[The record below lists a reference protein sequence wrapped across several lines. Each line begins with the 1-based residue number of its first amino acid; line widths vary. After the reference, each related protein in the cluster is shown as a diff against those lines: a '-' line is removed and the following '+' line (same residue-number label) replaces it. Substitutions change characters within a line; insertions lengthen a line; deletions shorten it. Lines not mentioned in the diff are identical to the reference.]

1 MGEGCNGLAKQ
12 LARLVCNPQANF
24 QPPGQRGSDLTEMLS
39 FFLWVLPWDLGNEA
53 AWGRGRREAGLGYSG
68 LCPRSR
74 KHGHQVPAHNSGV
87 LWKQALPPQYIVVKA
102 PSKVIQ
108 TTS

>member
-1 MGEGCNGLAKQ
+1 MREGSNGLAKQ
-12 LARLVCNPQANF
+12 LARLVGNPHSNF
-24 QPPGQRGSDLTEMLS
+24 QPPGQGGPGLTEMFS
-39 FFLWVLPWDLGNEA
+39 FFLWVLPSHLGNQA
-53 AWGRGRREAGLGYSG
+53 AWGRRRHEASVGYSG
-68 LCPRSR
+68 LCPHSR

-87 LWKQALPPQYIVVKA
+87 LWKKALPLQYTVVKA